1 MRKGAFCLDSVV
13 IISLVA
19 CLIVMLLLFGAPMK
33 PLRLIGQ
40 GLIKL
45 MIGALLL
52 FFLNVI
58 GGHFSV
64 HIPINLVTVSVSGFL
79 GIPGLAA
86 LVAIDQIIL

>member
-1 MRKGAFCLDSVV
+1 MDSIVV
-13 IISLVA
+13 ISIVA
-19 CLIVMLLLFGAPMK
+19 CLIVFLLLFGAPMK
-33 PLRLIGQ
+33 PLRFIGQ
-40 GLIKL
+40 GFIKL

-58 GGHFSV
+58 GGQFHV